1 MAAIAGERDLI
12 TTEQLPA
19 MPDDGIDRELYA
31 GQLRELGTSRR
42 GVRHTWSGT
51 NVTAMLRGW
60 VKTQPVP
67 RGRVLSGDAGFRL
80 RRNPDTTVGVDIAY
94 ISPQMAADLPD
105 EAFLIDGA
113 PVLAVEILSPSDV
126 QGNIVT
132 KVVSTI
138 QTSATPADDV
148 QRHPTAG
155 RRPAPAGLRGRRDRG
170 VRGLTRW
177 DARPAAEAPD
187 VHPAT
192 STYPASGSRIV
203 REVTRSRGDASRGQ
217 YVLRQLTRHLAGF
230 DVPPRQQGPS
240 SRALADNPLPALAD
254 V

>member
-132 KVVSTI
+132 KVAAGVALVWIVETVFK
-138 QTSATPADDV
+138 TVTVYRPDAPPTMFNV
-148 QRHPTAG
+148 TQR
-155 RRPAPAGLRGRRDRG
+155 LD
-170 VRGLTRW
+170 
-177 DARPAAEAPD
+177 
-187 VHPAT
+187 
-192 STYPASGSRIV
+192 
-203 REVTRSRGDASRGQ
+203 GDP
-217 YVLRQLTRHLAGF
+217 HLPGF
-230 DVPPRQQGPS
+230 
-240 SRALADNPLPALAD
+240 AAD
-254 V
+254 VTEVFAD